1 LLKTKYDACLVTQIA
16 LVEVTVCESI
26 AETREHVV
34 QLDWPER
41 NRLRDGDV
49 DAAANDE
56 IKSIVARRP
65 HDNASRTVV
74 SQIGIHVRMRAAKHR
89 FDEGLDVQCPEFN
102 YWPNVVARPIKNA
115 LTSGDSREPV
125 TTYCT

>member
-1 LLKTKYDACLVTQIA
+1 MVTQIA

-49 DAAANDE
+49 DAAANDK
-56 IKSIVARRP
+56 IKCIIARRP
-65 HDNASRTVV
+65 HNDAPRTVFR
-74 SQIGIHVRMRAAKHR
+74 QIDIYVRMRAAKHR
-89 FDEGLDVQCPEFN
+89 FDEGLDVRCPEFN
-102 YWPNVVARPIKNA
+102 YWPNVVGKQI
-115 LTSGDSREPV
+115 
-125 TTYCT
+125 C